1 MLLPDGGTRA
11 QIAEDLERIV
21 ANSEDSDWANIL
33 FAAIQYARL
42 GDAEMSG
49 RLILRN
55 LDNGFTAFLESPVLV
70 RVVAPALLKNARP
83 DVYARVLAL
92 ILANDKVKNYDLLS
106 LYGAIGSSDILKKI
120 EPEFARMLLLPSD
133 KSGLNPLNVF
143 KGDSLSLYLP
153 TRWTA
158 ENVSMVLSF
167 TDETGTK
174 DFRPSDIA
182 LLPDA
187 PGMTVVTFKDVFSV
201 KSFLKKKRAAKVY
214 LSLVRT
220 PLPEDRTENG
230 GYEMDLF
237 FRAEIISSG
246 DQHRRVETFSRLL
259 PKADGK
265 AAF

>member
-1 MLLPDGGTRA
+1 
-11 QIAEDLERIV
+11 
-21 ANSEDSDWANIL
+21 
-33 FAAIQYARL
+33 
-42 GDAEMSG
+42 
-49 RLILRN
+49 
-55 LDNGFTAFLESPVLV
+55 
-70 RVVAPALLKNARP
+70 
-83 DVYARVLAL
+83 
-92 ILANDKVKNYDLLS
+92 
-106 LYGAIGSSDILKKI
+106 
-120 EPEFARMLLLPSD
+120 
-133 KSGLNPLNVF
+133 
-143 KGDSLSLYLP
+143 
-153 TRWTA
+153 
-158 ENVSMVLSF
+158 MVLSF

-201 KSFLKKKRAAKVY
+201 KSFLKKQRAAKVY

-259 PKADGK
+259 PKADAK
-265 AAF
+265 ASSESKEEDAKAEEGGEPTVWFAKDKIFMNGETFGWDEDGVILP